1 MRRFASRRNRGL
13 AAPVVRIALGFTLL
27 SLLSGAFD
35 APDLFSRGGISATLR
50 FAAPILLAGLGAL
63 WAERSGVINLGLE
76 GMMIAGTWF
85 GAWAGYQWGIGPA
98 LVAGTAVTAVRIVLL
113 IAAGIVLWSIRRFR
127 SSSSRL
133 PVVSAAARA

>member
-1 MRRFASRRNRGL
+1 MPSPASRSTWLAGL
-13 AAPVVRIALGFTLL
+13 SGPAVRIALGFAVL

-50 FAAPILLAGLGAL
+50 FSAPILLAGLGAL

-85 GAWAGYQWGIGPA
+85 GAWAAIEWGIGPG
-98 LVAGTAVTAVRIVLL
+98 LVAG
-113 IAAGIVLWSIRRFR
+113 IAAGVAFVAPGPAHRHLRRRPGDLACR
-127 SSSSRL
+127 SGSS
-133 PVVSAAARA
+133 PG